1 MGGLTY
7 SIWVEE
13 VVMAI
18 LCTDGIRNCFVELEV
33 IDVDL
38 RDDGSA
44 VHIRIDPSECN
55 VVTLATSLPL

>member
-13 VVMAI
+13 VVMAT
-18 LCTDGIRNCFVELEV
+18 LCTDGIRNCLVV
-33 IDVDL
+33 DVHL

-44 VHIRIDPSECN
+44 VQIRIDPSECN